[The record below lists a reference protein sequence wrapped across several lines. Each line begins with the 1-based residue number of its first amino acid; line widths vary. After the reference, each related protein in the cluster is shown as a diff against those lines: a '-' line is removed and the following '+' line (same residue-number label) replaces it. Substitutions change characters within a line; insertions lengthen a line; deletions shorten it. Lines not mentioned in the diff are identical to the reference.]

1 MSSVLLFTIL
11 MLSALGA
18 ILAIILFLVAQ
29 RFKVEEDPRIEA
41 VAAVLPGANCGG
53 CGHAGCQ
60 AFAKAAVQA
69 EDLSTCFCPVGG
81 NEVMKK
87 VAAVLGKEVAEQ
99 APMVAV
105 LRCAGS
111 CEVRERVTCYDGSRS
126 CAVEANLYSGETAC
140 AYGCMGLG
148 DCVKACAFGAL
159 HIDPQTQLAVV
170 DEDKCTACGACT
182 KACPK
187 GLLELRY
194 KGPKN
199 RRIYVACANKDKGA
213 VARKACK
220 AACIG
225 CQACVK
231 VCPFGAVTVT
241 DNVAYIDYTK
251 CRLCRKC
258 VVACTPNVIKA
269 VNFPPKKLNEDQT
282 NE

>member
-1 MSSVLLFTIL
+1 MSFTLLYTIL

-18 ILAIILFLVAQ
+18 ILAIVLYFVAQ
-29 RFKVEEDPRIEA
+29 RFKVEEDPRIDA
-41 VAAVLPGANCGG
+41 VAKVMPGANCGG
-53 CGHAGCQ
+53 CGYAGCQ

-87 VAAVLGKEVAEQ
+87 VAAVLGKEAAEK

-105 LRCAGS
+105 LRCSGT
-111 CEVRERVTCYDGSRS
+111 CEVRPRISQYDGSRS
-126 CAVEANLYSGETAC
+126 CAVEANLYGGETAC
-140 AYGCMGLG
+140 SFGCLGLG
-148 DCVKACAFGAL
+148 DCVSACSFGGI
-159 HIDPQTQLAVV
+159 HIDPQTHLPVIDDSICA
-170 DEDKCTACGACT
+170 ACGACT

-187 GLLELRY
+187 GLLELRN
-194 KGPKN
+194 KGPKD
-199 RRIYVACANKDKGA
+199 RRVYVACANKDKGA

-231 VCPFGAVTVT
+231 VCPFEAITVT
-241 DNVAYIDYTK
+241 DNLAYIDYTK

-258 VVACTPNVIKA
+258 VAVCTTKVIKE
-269 VNFPPKKLNEDQT
+269 VNFPPKKEEET
-282 NE
+282 HE